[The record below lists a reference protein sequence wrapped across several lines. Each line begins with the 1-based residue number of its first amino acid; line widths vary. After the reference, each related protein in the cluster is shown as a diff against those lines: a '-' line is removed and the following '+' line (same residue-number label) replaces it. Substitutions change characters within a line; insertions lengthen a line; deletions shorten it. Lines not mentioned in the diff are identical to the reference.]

1 MSSQLRQP
9 QQSSWLGSAR
19 ACSNPL
25 QAATPPQAAARISR
39 RSSHSRRYQEHPHRN
54 APRLKSAAHLPG
66 SLVHHP
72 RWERKRL
79 PAAQTVPHL
88 TTRPR
93 SDEPGKPHQET
104 RRGSSRQHQGSHQAP
119 KEAAA
124 LTKRPIRRSARR
136 NVRCR
141 P

>member
-54 APRLKSAAHLPG
+54 APRLKSAAHLRARSSTTRGGRESAYQPRRSCHTSPPG
-66 SLVHHP
+66 PALMSRGNRIKKPVAG
-72 RWERKRL
+72 
-79 PAAQTVPHL
+79 PAASIRAVTKL
-88 TTRPR
+88 PR
-93 SDEPGKPHQET
+93 KQQ
-104 RRGSSRQHQGSHQAP
+104 R
-119 KEAAA
+119 
-124 LTKRPIRRSARR
+124 
-136 NVRCR
+136 
-141 P
+141 